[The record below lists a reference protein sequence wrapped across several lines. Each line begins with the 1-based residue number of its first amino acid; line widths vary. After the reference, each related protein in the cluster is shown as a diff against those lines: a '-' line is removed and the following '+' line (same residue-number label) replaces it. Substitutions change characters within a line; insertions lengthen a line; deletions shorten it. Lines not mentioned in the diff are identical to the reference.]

1 MTNSFFEKLYAKYGG
16 ETSPSL
22 FPKISKLNI
31 SLGQKA
37 NILYSY
43 FSLYAQ
49 VEGYWKL
56 LKQSCWQLAFT
67 S

>member
-49 VEGYWKL
+49 VEGY
-56 LKQSCWQLAFT
+56 
-67 S
+67 